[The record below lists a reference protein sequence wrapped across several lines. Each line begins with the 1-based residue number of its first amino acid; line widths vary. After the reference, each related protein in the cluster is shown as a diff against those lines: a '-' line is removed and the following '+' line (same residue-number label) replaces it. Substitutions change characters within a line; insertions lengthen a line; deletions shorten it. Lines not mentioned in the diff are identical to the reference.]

1 MKLTDYIVDE
11 LKREGTDVIFG
22 YTGGSIADFIDSV
35 GKRSDVTFVQNY
47 SEQGSA
53 FSANAYAQVTGKI
66 GVAVSSSGPGAINLL
81 NGIANA
87 YFDSIPCLFITG
99 NVHTLGRRPDDSIR
113 QNAFQETDIVSM
125 TKGITKDSIYLDD
138 ASRVVYELQRAIRLV
153 REGRP
158 GPVVIDI
165 PYDVQRAEI
174 NIEELEQYIMPD
186 EDKPSVNTDLFYE
199 RLNASKRPLILV
211 GGGCQSCKEELAE
224 FLGKKGIPV
233 VASLRG
239 LGLVTEK
246 YDNYVGFIGSYGNY
260 IANAA
265 IAACDLLLV
274 LGSRLDERQA
284 GYIKERFA
292 PKSDII
298 QVDVDA
304 FELGR
309 KSDNYISYNCDVKEF
324 LKVANLDTEEY
335 RWQTWSNLLAVWK
348 KRFNAEADNSLP
360 NALVK
365 AISDIC
371 CDRAVYTTDVG
382 QNQMLCA
389 QSLSIKDNIFLTSAG
404 LGCMGYSLPAAVGAY
419 YGCPDRDII
428 AFTGDGGLMMNLQEL
443 QTAKRDNIPLKLV
456 VLNNSCLGMI
466 RRLQDNMFEG
476 RYYASVEGYRE
487 PDIKAIAKAFEMD
500 YYCINEK
507 SDVAKVEDRIR
518 DDSAVVIEV
527 VLPLEMK
534 VEPEPGK
541 TIDAQESVIPD
552 KLIGDFYEA
561 VKLL

>member
-35 GKRSDVTFVQNY
+35 GKRDDVKFVQNY

-53 FSANAYAQVTGKI
+53 FSANAYAQTTGKI

-87 YFDSIPCLFITG
+87 YFDSIPCIFITG
-99 NVHTLGRRPDDSIR
+99 NVHTLGRRPNENIR

-138 ASRVVYELQRAIRLV
+138 ASRVVYELQRAIWLV
-153 REGRP
+153 KSGRP

-165 PYDVQRAEI
+165 PYDIQRAEI
-174 NIEELEQYIMPD
+174 DADALEGFVLPD
-186 EDKPSVNTDLFYE
+186 EDKASVNADLFYE
-199 RLNASKRPLILV
+199 RLRASKKPLMLI
-211 GGGCQSCKEELAE
+211 GGGCQCCKDELAE
-224 FLGKKGIPV
+224 FFGKTGIPV
-233 VASLRG
+233 VASIRG
-239 LGLVTEK
+239 LGLVTEN

-284 GYIKERFA
+284 GYIKDRFA
-292 PKSDII
+292 PKADII

-309 KSDNYISYNCDVKEF
+309 KSDNAISYNCDVKDF
-324 LKVANLDTEEY
+324 LKAVVLNGEEY
-335 RWQTWSNLLAVWK
+335 ECKAWSKLLAEWK
-348 KRFNAEADNSLP
+348 NKLNQAAESALP
-360 NALVK
+360 NAIVK
-365 AISDIC
+365 EISEL
-371 CDRAVYTTDVG
+371 CDERAVYTTDVG

-389 QSLSIKDNIFLTSAG
+389 QSLKLKDNTFLTSAG
-404 LGCMGYSLPAAVGAY
+404 LGSMGYSLPAAVGAF
-419 YGCPDRDII
+419 YGCPDRDIV

-443 QTAKRDNIPLKLV
+443 QTVKRDNIPLKLV

-466 RRLQDNMFEG
+466 RRLQDNLFEG
-476 RYYASVEGYRE
+476 RYFASVEGYE
-487 PDIKAIAKAFEMD
+487 GPDVKAIAEAFRMS
-500 YYCINEK
+500 YYCVRDI
-507 SDVAKVEDRIR
+507 SDVAKLRCIMKDN
-518 DDSAVVIEV
+518 SAVAIEV

-541 TIDAQESVIPD
+541 TIDVQDSVIPD
-552 KLIGDFYEA
+552 ELINEFYEA
-561 VKLL
+561 VELL